1 MGGSCQWA
9 VFLGPDLLSSF
20 VVAVVT
26 VQRSSVPSLVSPCA
40 CPQSFATEGL
50 PSHLAS
56 LCGLWHGKQAVAP
69 FLLVFLQKIWR
80 RRAVSGTVPWQAS
93 LPPICRF
100 ICHGVVLV
108 VRRACR
114 SVWKSGECR
123 RGCGGKTELGSV
135 VMESLGPDQPFML
148 SGKCRQVLVAV
159 IQSMWR
165 VTCV

>member
-1 MGGSCQWA
+1 MGGSCLWA
-9 VFLGPDLLSSF
+9 VFLGPDLLSSFVVAVVTVQRSSVPSLVSPCACPQSFATEGLPSHLATVFLGPDLLSSF

-69 FLLVFLQKIWR
+69 FLLVLLQKIWR
-80 RRAVSGTVPWQAS
+80 RRTVSGTVPWQAS

-114 SVWKSGECR
+114 SVWKC
-123 RGCGGKTELGSV
+123 
-135 VMESLGPDQPFML
+135 
-148 SGKCRQVLVAV
+148 
-159 IQSMWR
+159 
-165 VTCV
+165 

>member
-1 MGGSCQWA
+1 MGLYTDKE
-9 VFLGPDLLSSF
+9 F
-20 VVAVVT
+20 
-26 VQRSSVPSLVSPCA
+26 
-40 CPQSFATEGL
+40 
-50 PSHLAS
+50 
-56 LCGLWHGKQAVAP
+56 
-69 FLLVFLQKIWR
+69 
-80 RRAVSGTVPWQAS
+80 

>member
-1 MGGSCQWA
+1 MGSTSGRLVEVAAIQARWWGTWVVVCQGVKQSPPRGGFCQRHGWEMPVGCGLGP

-26 VQRSSVPSLVSPCA
+26 VQRSPVPSLVSPCA

-80 RRAVSGTVPWQAS
+80 RRTVSGTVPRQGIPSTNMQVYLSWCCA
-93 LPPICRF
+93 
-100 ICHGVVLV
+100 G
-108 VRRACR
+108 
-114 SVWKSGECR
+114 GE
-123 RGCGGKTELGSV
+123 
-135 VMESLGPDQPFML
+135 
-148 SGKCRQVLVAV
+148 
-159 IQSMWR
+159 
-165 VTCV
+165 TCM